1 MEAENKNK
9 NVTREEKEGYE
20 TQTIKTKIYNY
31 FYFILKDKKEINLP
45 SSCIFI
51 ILEMIQL
58 LSFAFDDPHKKT
70 WKIPD
75 NIMKNISTIVGALRI
90 APLMRWVSY
99 NIYIIIFFILVV
111 LMFLLCLLMT
121 MQVLFAN
128 PSSKIYRIGVSFVR
142 HFITPL
148 TILLTIPIME
158 VVLMPLKC
166 VDGKVDTILDGGDC
180 WVNLHFLY
188 VILGILV
195 NILFMFIVF
204 IMITFYFSPFQIR
217 NSTTKISGTRD
228 SFLFII
234 KIIFILQHLLIKS
247 QYISIVITLL
257 LSLFNFVSQY
267 SENTY
272 NNYILQIFVNLRN
285 SAVFWTYLV
294 LFFAKL
300 FYNTSINGC
309 VYLLLFG
316 YPIMMYFS
324 FIYYKKIEGDFNY
337 TSANFNNIKDFMEK
351 TKYVA
356 GLIESYIDSGKGLRY
371 GREIE
376 NQKNDILLKGLI
388 NNHEESCIDE
398 DCPLKKFIENSG
410 NYNVQKLCLLNY
422 MNNYFSLGIK
432 QFPES
437 RQLLIA
443 YIQFNYSKK
452 YNLNSVRT
460 HLAKIQKLTNSIT
473 EDFIVFSMDQDI
485 KRIKNKVTDVN
496 DGNELE
502 QEVDVIGQKY
512 QRLKF
517 LIENSTKLYGEF
529 WGIFATNVTNNLN
542 TIKLYNLGE
551 KLNIY
556 LNEINDLWE
565 NQLKGKKIEL
575 ENQSVAQLYSRFLK
589 EILWNKK
596 RSEEI
601 QKKLNDEHHRHHEAK
616 KIVDENLHL
625 GNFDYILENQD
636 YVIFANS
643 NEKGLC
649 SIVQSSNSITY
660 LLGYLKKDIIGKQ
673 IEVIMPTIFQEGHA
687 KMLEAHIKKMHSQQN
702 SQRDSFR
709 GSDKKETFI
718 LPKTKMGYLTPLNA
732 KFTVYDDND
741 FSDNFVIKVK
751 MEAKDTKSVYAYY
764 VLAKND
770 FSVDSISSSSLNL
783 GLSMDLLKKYV
794 VKMSV
799 LVRDENK
806 EINLQEQYKEY
817 ENEPKEVTWVF
828 PEMIYPKNDSQRSR
842 EDILA
847 QLIEKSPKKRILL
860 QIIPMNYDQNLI
872 GYVFKFTEINQKKI
886 SSDIT
891 KTNSVNIKY
900 NDKKEVMFDV
910 KRLGYIRTV
919 LVEQKSGFHN
929 LREEENEE
937 KEGSEAS
944 KKSGQRN
951 KKKAKDKDEDLNV
964 IVESSEDEDKKE
976 EMVITKEKI
985 MELQTKKSEDVKNFI
1000 FSLPFHGHDV
1010 SLERHR
1016 PNRERYPVGRPQEP
1030 NIKIEVGH
1038 FIKTIEEKIKNTPE
1052 LMRRLRE
1059 GNKEDSSNQALAN
1072 AAGAGATGSPP
1083 PEEKT
1088 AEELSREFSSDTSSS
1103 LANIFN
1109 AKSITYIKAT
1119 SGIIFF
1125 VICAFMTLEFILTYI
1140 HIRSISNY
1148 THYMDNGYKLLNNIL
1163 YTKYFLTEAIVA
1175 NNITGYL
1182 NMNMEETVNYIE
1194 RMKNELS
1201 TYRSEF
1207 VDVYNSYSNASVAFN
1222 KAYLNY
1228 TTNSKVNIKTISNGM
1243 EREEPQPFST
1253 AMNRIPTCVFYVSTV
1268 TDSRSIMNMND
1279 RNSYELMI
1287 NLLNSYF
1294 NSWGTATEYLVEN
1307 VKEHCSKSVSSIV
1320 IFILSI
1326 ILTFGFLLLF
1336 WNIMTIFIED
1346 REKPINLFL
1355 TIKKTIFEDLKN
1367 SSEGFS
1373 NKLLN
1378 KFFGNEDNDEES
1390 QQDYQANIKA
1400 NDINIIKFKARNEYK
1415 TSVNKDKTHLI
1426 NYLKLV
1432 VFFILFEAYM
1442 IFKFYYSLV
1451 NIRNISKFVGVYNV
1465 TQNCQTSTLSNVNI
1479 VKSYLFNKSINI
1491 YEELNSTEVFLKTY
1505 KSISDKFEEM
1515 IIETS
1520 RTDSFL
1526 SGQYKDKFS
1535 NYINGDFTEII
1546 TEPIEEDKNNYIEGL
1561 KKNILRQY
1569 DIIRYISL
1577 RRINIKN
1584 EIQENETPHL
1594 LLNETQWKELN
1605 HLVENIIRP
1614 WFIGIVDTLNKE
1626 FKKYYDE
1633 AQLVH
1638 ISVYISLLVV
1648 IVLLYC
1654 IVWRSYEESL
1664 KVLLKISFDL
1674 INLIPEEIKYLI
1686 VTKLNE

>member
-1 MEAENKNK
+1 MEAENKHK
-9 NVTREEKEGYE
+9 NAMQEREGLEG
-20 TQTIKTKIYNY
+20 QSIRVKIYNY

-51 ILEMIQL
+51 FLEMIQL
-58 LSFAFDDPHKKT
+58 LSFAFDDPHKQT

-75 NIMKNISTIVGALRI
+75 NVMKNISTIVGSLRI

-111 LMFLLCLLMT
+111 LMFLLSLLMI

-128 PSSKIYRIGVSFVR
+128 PSAKIYRIGVSFVR
-142 HFITPL
+142 HSITPL

-166 VDGKVDTILDGGDC
+166 VDGKVDTISDGGDC
-180 WVNLHFLY
+180 WVNMHFLY

-195 NILFMFIVF
+195 NILFMFIIF
-204 IMITFYFSPFQIR
+204 IMLTFYFSPFQIR

-228 SFLFII
+228 SFLFVI
-234 KIIFILQHLLIKS
+234 KVVFILQHLIIS
-247 QYISIVITLL
+247 NEYISIVITLL
-257 LSLFNFVSQY
+257 LSLYNFVSQY

-272 NNYILQIFVNLRN
+272 NNFILQIFVNLRN

-309 VYLLLFG
+309 IYLLLCG

-351 TKYVA
+351 TKYIA

-398 DCPLKKFIENSG
+398 DCPLKKFVENSG

-485 KRIKNKVTDVN
+485 KRIKNKVAD
-496 DGNELE
+496 DGNEME
-502 QEVDVIGQKY
+502 QELDAIGQKY

-551 KLNIY
+551 KLNVY

-616 KIVDENLHL
+616 KIVDEGLHL

-643 NEKGLC
+643 NEKGVC

-687 KMLEAHIKKMHSQQN
+687 KMLETHIKKMHSQKN

-732 KFTVYDDND
+732 KFTIYDDND
-741 FSDNFVIKVK
+741 FSDNFVIKAK

-764 VLAKND
+764 VLAKSD

-806 EINLQEQYKEY
+806 EIHLQEQYKEY

-860 QIIPMNYDQNLI
+860 QIMPMNYDQTII
-872 GYVFKFTEINQKKI
+872 GYVFKFTEINQKKM
-886 SSDIT
+886 SSDLS
-891 KTNSVNIKY
+891 KSNSVNIKY
-900 NDKKEVMFDV
+900 DDKKGFMFDV
-910 KRLGYIRTV
+910 KRLGFIRTV
-919 LVEQKSGFHN
+919 LVEEKTGFHN

-937 KEGSEAS
+937 REGSEAS
-944 KKSGQRN
+944 KKSGGRS
-951 KKKAKDKDEDLNV
+951 KKKTKDKEEDLLNP
-964 IVESSEDEDKKE
+964 IKESSEESDKKE
-976 EMVITKEKI
+976 DMVITKERLL
-985 MELQTKKSEDVKNFI
+985 ELQTRDSNGVKNFI
-1000 FSLPFHGHDV
+1000 FSLPFYGHDV

-1038 FIKTIEEKIKNTPE
+1038 FIKNIEEKIKNTPE

-1072 AAGAGATGSPP
+1072 AAGTGAGGRPP
-1083 PEEKT
+1083 VEEKS

-1109 AKSITYIKAT
+1109 AKSITYIKSI

-1140 HIRSISNY
+1140 HIRSISDY

-1163 YTKYFLTEAIVA
+1163 YTKYFLTEAISA
-1175 NNITGYL
+1175 NSIDYYL
-1182 NMNMEETVNYIE
+1182 NMNEAQKKIYIDK
-1194 RMKNELS
+1194 MKNELS

-1207 VDVYNSYSNASVAFN
+1207 VDVYNSYSNASVTFN
-1222 KAYLNY
+1222 KAYTNY
-1228 TTNSKVNIKTISNGM
+1228 TTNSKVNIKTISNGI
-1243 EREEPQPFST
+1243 ERKEDQPFST

-1268 TDSRSIMNMND
+1268 TDSQSIMNMQD

-1294 NSWGTATEYLVEN
+1294 NSWSRATEYLVEN

-1336 WNIMTIFIED
+1336 WKIMTIFIED

-1415 TSVNKDKTHLI
+1415 TSANKDKTHLI

-1432 VFFILFEAYM
+1432 VFFIIFEAYM

-1451 NIRNISKFVGVYNV
+1451 NIKNIAKFVDVYNV
-1465 TQNCQTSTLSNVNI
+1465 TQNCQTNTLSNVNI
-1479 VKSYLFNKSINI
+1479 VKSYLFNKTINI
-1491 YEELNSTEVFLKTY
+1491 YEEKNSTFVFLRTFET
-1505 KSISDKFEEM
+1505 ISDKFEEM

-1526 SGQYKDKFS
+1526 SGAYKGKFS
-1535 NYINGDFTEII
+1535 NYINNDFTEII
-1546 TEPIEEDKNNYIEGL
+1546 TEPVEEDKNNYLEGL

-1577 RRINIKN
+1577 KRINTNITN
-1584 EIQENETPHL
+1584 LEVEQTPNL
-1594 LLNETQWKELN
+1594 LLNDTQWEELN
-1605 HLVENIIRP
+1605 HLVENIMRP
-1614 WFIGIVDTLNKE
+1614 WFLGIVNTLNKE

-1633 AQLVH
+1633 AQLIH
-1638 ISVYISLLVV
+1638 ISVYISLLVI

>member
-316 YPIMMYFS
+316 YPIIMYLS
-324 FIYYKKIEGDFNY
+324 FIIYQKIEGDFNY
-337 TSANFNNIKDFMEK
+337 TAANFNNIKDFMER
-351 TKYVA
+351 TKYIT
-356 GLIESYIDSGKGLRY
+356 GLIESYIDNGKELRY
-371 GREIE
+371 GRDTG
-376 NQKNDILLKGLI
+376 NRKNDILLKGLI

-410 NYNVQKLCLLNY
+410 NYNIQKICLLNY

-496 DGNELE
+496 DGNDFE
-502 QEVDVIGQKY
+502 QELDAIGQKY

-575 ENQSVAQLYSRFLK
+575 ENQNVAQLYSRFLK

-601 QKKLNDEHHRHHEAK
+601 QKKLNDEHHHHHEAK
-616 KIVDENLHL
+616 KIVDEGMHI

-643 NEKGLC
+643 NEKGQC

-673 IEVIMPTIFQEGHA
+673 IEVIMPSIFQEGHA
-687 KMLEAHIKKMHSQQN
+687 KMLEIHIKKMHSQNN

-709 GSDKKETFI
+709 GPDKKETFI
-718 LPKTKMGYLTPLNA
+718 IPKTKMGYLTPLNA

-741 FSDNFVIKVK
+741 FSNNFVIKVK

-799 LVRDENK
+799 LVRDEDK
-806 EINLQEQYKEY
+806 EINLKEQYKEY

-847 QLIEKSPKKRILL
+847 QLIEQSPKKRILL
-860 QIIPMNYDQNLI
+860 QIIPMSYDQNI
-872 GYVFKFTEINQKKI
+872 VGYVFKFTEINQKKI
-886 SSDIT
+886 SSDII
-891 KTNSVNIKY
+891 KTNSLDIKY
-900 NDKKEVMFDV
+900 DDKKEVMFDV
-910 KRLGYIRTV
+910 KRLGFIRTV

-944 KKSGQRN
+944 KKSGGRN
-951 KKKAKDKDEDLNV
+951 KKKGKDKEEDANN
-964 IVESSEDEDKKE
+964 IDSNGDEDKKE
-976 EMVITKEKI
+976 EVVITKERLI
-985 MELQTKKSEDVKNFI
+985 ELRTRDSNTIKNFI

-1038 FIKTIEEKIKNTPE
+1038 FIKSIEEKIKNTPE

-1072 AAGAGATGSPP
+1072 AAGTAASGSPP

-1119 SGIIFF
+1119 SGVIFF
-1125 VICAFMTLEFILTYI
+1125 VICAFMTLEFILSYL
-1140 HIRSISNY
+1140 HIKSISNY

-1163 YTKYFLTEAIVA
+1163 YTKYFLTEAIIA
-1175 NNITGYL
+1175 NTITGYL
-1182 NMNMEETVNYIE
+1182 NMDRNQIINYVE

-1201 TYRSEF
+1201 SYRSEF
-1207 VDVYNSYSNASVAFN
+1207 VDVYNSYSNASVSFN
-1222 KAYLNY
+1222 KAYINY
-1228 TTNSKVNIKTISNGM
+1228 TTNSTVNIKTINNGI
-1243 EREEPQPFST
+1243 EREELQPFST

-1268 TDSRSIMNMND
+1268 TDSSSIMNMND

-1294 NSWGTATEYLVEN
+1294 NSWGRATEFLVEN
-1307 VKEHCSKSVSSIV
+1307 VKEQCTQSIFSII

-1326 ILTFGFLLLF
+1326 IITIGFLILF
-1336 WNIMTIFIED
+1336 WNIMIIFIED

-1432 VFFILFEAYM
+1432 VFFIIFEAYM
-1442 IFKFYYSLV
+1442 IFKFYYSSV
-1451 NIRNISKFVGVYNV
+1451 NIKNIAKFVDVYNV
-1465 TQNCQTSTLSNVNI
+1465 TQNCQTSTLSNVDT

-1491 YEELNSTEVFLKTY
+1491 YEEENSTYVFINTNKL
-1505 KSISDKFEEM
+1505 ISDKFEEM

-1526 SGQYKDKFS
+1526 SGQYKEKFS
-1535 NYINGDFTEII
+1535 NYINKDFTEII
-1546 TEPIEEDKNNYIEGL
+1546 SEPIEEYKEYYNEGL
-1561 KKNILRQY
+1561 KKNILREY
-1569 DIIRYISL
+1569 DILRYISL

-1584 EIQENETPHL
+1584 KEEEDETPHL
-1594 LLNETQWKELN
+1594 LLNETEWEELN
-1605 HLVENIIRP
+1605 YLVENIIRP
-1614 WFIGIVDTLNKE
+1614 WFIGIVNTLNKE
-1626 FKKYYDE
+1626 FNKYYDE

-1638 ISVYISLLVV
+1638 IAVYISLLVI

>member
-1 MEAENKNK
+1 MEGENRNKNAM
-9 NVTREEKEGYE
+9 REEREGPE
-20 TQTIKTKIYNY
+20 VQTIKTKIYNY
-31 FYFILKDKKEINLP
+31 FYFILKDKKEINLA

-51 ILEMIQL
+51 FFEMIQL
-58 LSFAFDDPHKKT
+58 ISFAFDDPHKKT

-75 NIMKNISTIVGALRI
+75 SSMENISTIVGALRI
-90 APLMRWVSY
+90 GPLMRWVSY
-99 NIYIIIFFILVV
+99 NYYIIIFFILVV

-148 TILLTIPIME
+148 TILLTIPIIE
-158 VVLMPLKC
+158 IVLMPIKC
-166 VDGKVDTILDGGDC
+166 VDGKVDTILDGGEC
-180 WVNLHFLY
+180 WVNMHFLY
-188 VILGILV
+188 VILGIAV

-228 SFLFII
+228 AFLFLV
-234 KIIFILQHLLIKS
+234 KIIFIIQHLVIS
-247 QYISIVITLL
+247 NEYISIVICLL

-267 SENTY
+267 SDPTY
-272 NNYILQIFVNLRN
+272 NNFILEIFVNVRN

-300 FYNTSINGC
+300 FFNTSINGC

-337 TSANFNNIKDFMEK
+337 TAANFNNIKDFMEK
-351 TKYVA
+351 TRYIA
-356 GLIESYIDSGKGLRY
+356 GLIESFIDSGKGLRY
-371 GREIE
+371 GREVE

-502 QEVDVIGQKY
+502 QEVDAIGQKY

-616 KIVDENLHL
+616 KVVDEGLHL

-636 YVIFANS
+636 FVIFANS
-643 NEKGLC
+643 NEKGQC
-649 SIVQSSNSITY
+649 SIVQCSNSITY

-673 IEVIMPTIFQEGHA
+673 IEVLMPSIFMDGHA

-764 VLAKND
+764 VLTKTD

-847 QLIEKSPKKRILL
+847 ELIEKSPKKRILL
-860 QIIPMNYDQNLI
+860 QIVPMKYDQNLI

-886 SSDIT
+886 QSDIT
-891 KTNSVNIKY
+891 KSNSVNIRY
-900 NDKKEVMFDV
+900 NEKREVMFDV
-910 KRLGYIRTV
+910 LRLGFIRTV
-919 LVEQKSGFHN
+919 LVEQRSGFRN
-929 LREEENEE
+929 LREEENVE

-944 KKSGQRN
+944 KKSGGRT
-951 KKKAKDKDEDLNV
+951 KKKVKDKDED
-964 IVESSEDEDKKE
+964 IKEEPGSSDEDEKKE
-976 EMVITKEKI
+976 EMVITKERLL
-985 MELQTKKSEDVKNFI
+985 ELQTRDSNGVKSFI

-1030 NIKIEVGH
+1030 NIKIEIGH
-1038 FIKTIEEKIKNTPE
+1038 FIKSIEEKIKNTPE

-1072 AAGAGATGSPP
+1072 AAGQGGGAPP
-1083 PEEKT
+1083 QEEKT

-1125 VICAFMTLEFILTYI
+1125 VICAFMTVEFILTYM
-1140 HIRSISNY
+1140 HIKSISEY

-1163 YTKYFLTEAIVA
+1163 YTKYFLTEAITA
-1175 NNITGYL
+1175 NTIESYL
-1182 NMNMEETVNYIE
+1182 NMTEEETGEYIDK
-1194 RMKNELS
+1194 MKNELS

-1207 VDVYNSYSNASVAFN
+1207 VDVYNSYSNASVTFN

-1228 TTNSKVNIKTISNGM
+1228 TKNGLVNIKTISNGM
-1243 EREEPQPFST
+1243 EREEKQPFST

-1268 TDSRSIMNMND
+1268 IDSKTVMKMDD
-1279 RNSYELMI
+1279 RNSYELMK
-1287 NLLNSYF
+1287 NLLNSYY
-1294 NSWGTATEYLVEN
+1294 NSWGMATEYLVEN

-1326 ILTFGFLLLF
+1326 IITFAFLILF
-1336 WNIMTIFIED
+1336 WKIMTIFIED

-1400 NDINIIKFKARNEYK
+1400 NDINIIKFKARNDYK
-1415 TSVNKDKTHLI
+1415 TSVNKDRTHLL

-1432 VFFILFEAYM
+1432 VFFVIFEAYM

-1451 NIRNISKFVGVYNV
+1451 NINNISKFVGVYNV
-1465 TQNCQTSTLSNVNI
+1465 TQNCQTSTLSNVDV
-1479 VKSYLFNKSINI
+1479 VKSYLFNMSINL
-1491 YEELNSTEVFLKTY
+1491 YEEVNSTKVFHNTY

-1526 SGQYKDKFS
+1526 SGHYKELFS
-1535 NYINGDFTEII
+1535 KYINDDFNEII
-1546 TEPIEEDKNNYIEGL
+1546 LNPVDEDRTLYSEGL

-1584 EIQENETPHL
+1584 KTEEEETPHL
-1594 LLNETQWKELN
+1594 LLNETQWVELN
-1605 HLVENIIRP
+1605 HLVEKIIRP
-1614 WFIGIVDTLNKE
+1614 WFIGIMNTLNKE

-1638 ISVYISLLVV
+1638 IAVFISLLVV

-1654 IVWRSYEESL
+1654 IVWRTYEESL
-1664 KVLLKISFDL
+1664 KALLKISFDL

>member
-9 NVTREEKEGYE
+9 NVMREEREGIE
-20 TQTIKTKIYNY
+20 NQTVKVKIYNY

-51 ILEMIQL
+51 FLEMIQL
-58 LSFAFDDPHKKT
+58 LSFAFDDPHKET
-70 WKIPD
+70 WKIPEKVM
-75 NIMKNISTIVGALRI
+75 NNLSTILGCLRI

-99 NIYIIIFFILVV
+99 NIYIIIFFILVI
-111 LMFLLCLLMT
+111 LMFLLCLLMI

-166 VDGKVDTILDGGDC
+166 VDGKVDTILNGGEC
-180 WVNLHFLY
+180 WVNMHFLY

-195 NILFMFIVF
+195 NILFMFIIFV
-204 IMITFYFSPFQIR
+204 MLTFYFSPFQIR

-228 SFLFII
+228 SFLFVI
-234 KIIFILQHLLIKS
+234 KVVFILQHLIITN

-272 NNYILQIFVNLRN
+272 NNFILQIFVNLRN

-300 FYNTSINGC
+300 FYNTTINGC
-309 VYLLLFG
+309 LYLLLFG
-316 YPIMMYFS
+316 YPIMMYLS

-337 TSANFNNIKDFMEK
+337 TSANFNNIKDYMEK

-356 GLIESYIDSGKGLRY
+356 GLIDSFIDSGKGLRY

-376 NQKNDILLKGLI
+376 NQKNDLLLKGLI

-437 RQLLIA
+437 RELLIS

-460 HLAKIQKLTNSIT
+460 HLAKIQKLSNSIT

-496 DGNELE
+496 DGNEIE
-502 QEVDVIGQKY
+502 QELDVLGQKY

-517 LIENSTKLYGEF
+517 LIENSTKLYVEF

-616 KIVDENLHL
+616 KILDDGVNV

-636 YVIFANS
+636 FVIFANS
-643 NEKGLC
+643 NEKGQC

-673 IEVIMPTIFQEGHA
+673 IEVIMPSIFQEGHD

-702 SQRDSFR
+702 SQRDSYR

-770 FSVDSISSSSLNL
+770 FSIDSISSSALNL

-799 LVRDENK
+799 LVREENK

-817 ENEPKEVTWVF
+817 ENEPKEVVWVF

-847 QLIEKSPKKRILL
+847 ELIEKSPKKKLLL
-860 QIIPMNYDQNLI
+860 QIIPMNYDKHLI
-872 GYVFKFTEINQKKI
+872 GYVFKFTEINQKNI
-886 SSDIT
+886 SSDIS
-891 KTNSVNIKY
+891 KSNSVNIKY
-900 NDKKEVMFDV
+900 DGKKEVMFDV

-919 LVEQKSGFHN
+919 LVEEKTGFHN
-929 LREEENEE
+929 LREEEVEE
-937 KEGSEAS
+937 KEGSVAS
-944 KKSGQRN
+944 KKSTRG
-951 KKKAKDKDEDLNV
+951 KKKTKDKEDLND
-964 IVESSEDEDKKE
+964 IAEESSGGEEKKE
-976 EMVITKEKI
+976 EMVITKERLL
-985 MELQTKKSEDVKNFI
+985 ELQTRDSNGVKNFI

-1030 NIKIEVGH
+1030 NIKIEIGT
-1038 FIKTIEEKIKNTPE
+1038 FIKKIEEKIKNTPE
-1052 LMRRLRE
+1052 LMKRLRD
-1059 GNKEDSSNQALAN
+1059 GNKEENQALAN
-1072 AAGAGATGSPP
+1072 AAGSGAGAEPP
-1083 PEEKT
+1083 QEKT

-1103 LANIFN
+1103 LANIFK

-1125 VICAFMTLEFILTYI
+1125 VICAFMTIEFILTYM

-1163 YTKYFLTEAIVA
+1163 YTKYFLTEAIIA
-1175 NNITGYL
+1175 NTIEGYL
-1182 NMNMEETVNYIE
+1182 KMDEDQTGIYID

-1201 TYRSEF
+1201 KYRSEF
-1207 VDVYNSYSNASVAFN
+1207 VDVYNSYSNASVTFN
-1222 KAYLNY
+1222 KAYINF
-1228 TTNSKVNIKTISNGM
+1228 TTNSKVNIKTISNGK
-1243 EREEPQPFST
+1243 EREELQPFST

-1268 TDSRSIMNMND
+1268 IDSKSIMKMDD

-1287 NLLNSYF
+1287 NLLNSYY
-1294 NSWGTATEYLVEN
+1294 NSWGKATEYLVEN
-1307 VKEHCSKSVSSIV
+1307 VKEHCSKSISNII

-1326 ILTFGFLLLF
+1326 ILTFGFLVLF
-1336 WNIMTIFIED
+1336 WNIMRIFIED

-1400 NDINIIKFKARNEYK
+1400 NDINIIKFKARTDTK
-1415 TSVNKDKTHLI
+1415 SSVSKDKTHLL
-1426 NYLKLV
+1426 NYFKLV
-1432 VFFILFEAYM
+1432 IFFVFFEAYM
-1442 IFKFYYSLV
+1442 VFKFYYSLV
-1451 NIRNISKFVGVYNV
+1451 NIQNISKFVDVYNV
-1465 TQNCQTSTLSNVNI
+1465 TQKCQTSTLSNVNV
-1479 VKSYLFNKSINI
+1479 VKSYLFNESINI
-1491 YEELNSTEVFLKTY
+1491 YEKNDSKAVFYTTY

-1526 SGQYKDKFS
+1526 SGDYKDKFS
-1535 NYINGDFTEII
+1535 DYVNHDFKEMITDQVEESKKNYS
-1546 TEPIEEDKNNYIEGL
+1546 EGL

-1569 DIIRYISL
+1569 DIIKYISL
-1577 RRINIKN
+1577 RRIYSNSS
-1584 EIQENETPHL
+1584 QDENVTGPNL
-1594 LLNETQWKELN
+1594 LLNEKEWEELN
-1605 HLVENIIRP
+1605 YLVENIIRP
-1614 WFIGIVDTLNKE
+1614 WFLGIINTLNKE
-1626 FKKYYDE
+1626 FEKYYDE

-1638 ISVYISLLVV
+1638 IAVYISLLV
-1648 IVLLYC
+1648 IIILLYC

-1664 KVLLKISFDL
+1664 KVLMKISCDL

>member
-9 NVTREEKEGYE
+9 NAMQEREGIE

-31 FYFILKDKKEINLP
+31 FYFILKDKKEINLA

-51 ILEMIQL
+51 FLEMIQL
-58 LSFAFDDPHKKT
+58 LSFAFDDPHKQT

-99 NIYIIIFFILVV
+99 DIYIIIFFILVV

-128 PSSKIYRIGVSFVR
+128 PSSKIYRVGVSFVR

-166 VDGKVDTILDGGDC
+166 VNGKVDTFQDGGDC
-180 WVNLHFLY
+180 WVNMHFLY
-188 VILGILV
+188 VILGVLV
-195 NILFMFIVF
+195 NILFMFIIF
-204 IMITFYFSPFQIR
+204 IMLTFYFSPFQIR

-228 SFLFII
+228 SFLFLI
-234 KIIFILQHLLIKS
+234 KVIFIIQHLLITN

-272 NNYILQIFVNLRN
+272 NNFILQIFVNLRN

>member
-1 MEAENKNK
+1 
-9 NVTREEKEGYE
+9 
-20 TQTIKTKIYNY
+20 
-31 FYFILKDKKEINLP
+31 
-45 SSCIFI
+45 
-51 ILEMIQL
+51 
-58 LSFAFDDPHKKT
+58 
-70 WKIPD
+70 
-75 NIMKNISTIVGALRI
+75 
-90 APLMRWVSY
+90 
-99 NIYIIIFFILVV
+99 
-111 LMFLLCLLMT
+111 MFLLCLLMT

-148 TILLTIPIME
+148 TILLTIPIIE
-158 VVLMPLKC
+158 IVLMPIRC
-166 VDGKVDTILDGGDC
+166 VDGKVDTIMDAGEC
-180 WVNLHFLY
+180 WVNMHFLY
-188 VILGILV
+188 VILGIAV

-228 SFLFII
+228 AFLFLV
-234 KIIFILQHLLIKS
+234 KIIFIIQHLVIS
-247 QYISIVITLL
+247 NEYISIVICLF
-257 LSLFNFVSQY
+257 LSLYNFVSQY
-267 SENTY
+267 SDPTY
-272 NNYILQIFVNLRN
+272 NNFILEIFVNVRN

-300 FYNTSINGC
+300 FFNTSINGC

-337 TSANFNNIKDFMEK
+337 TAANFNNIKDFMEK
-351 TKYVA
+351 TRYIA
-356 GLIESYIDSGKGLRY
+356 GLIESFIDSGKGLRY
-371 GREIE
+371 GREVE

-502 QEVDVIGQKY
+502 QEVDAIGQKY

-616 KIVDENLHL
+616 KIVDEGLHL

-636 YVIFANS
+636 FVIFANS
-643 NEKGLC
+643 NEKGQC
-649 SIVQSSNSITY
+649 SIVQCSNSITY

-673 IEVIMPTIFQEGHA
+673 IEVLMPSMDGHA

-764 VLAKND
+764 VLTKND

-847 QLIEKSPKKRILL
+847 ELIEKSPKKRILL
-860 QIIPMNYDQNLI
+860 QIVPMKYDQNLI

-886 SSDIT
+886 QSDIT
-891 KTNSVNIKY
+891 KSNSVNIKY
-900 NDKKEVMFDV
+900 NEKREVMFDV
-910 KRLGYIRTV
+910 LRLGFIRTV
-919 LVEQKSGFHN
+919 LVEQRSGFRN
-929 LREEENEE
+929 LREEENVE

-944 KKSGQRN
+944 KKSGGRT
-951 KKKAKDKDEDLNV
+951 KKKVKDKDEE
-964 IVESSEDEDKKE
+964 IKEEQGSSDEDEKKE
-976 EMVITKEKI
+976 EMVITKERLL
-985 MELQTKKSEDVKNFI
+985 ELQTRDSNGVKNFI

-1072 AAGAGATGSPP
+1072 AAGQGGAPP
-1083 PEEKT
+1083 QEEKT

-1125 VICAFMTLEFILTYI
+1125 VICAFMTVEFILTYL
-1140 HIRSISNY
+1140 HIRSISEY

-1163 YTKYFLTEAIVA
+1163 YTKYFLTEAITA
-1175 NNITGYL
+1175 NTIESYL
-1182 NMNMEETVNYIE
+1182 NMTEEETGEYIDQ
-1194 RMKNELS
+1194 MKNELS

-1207 VDVYNSYSNASVAFN
+1207 VDVYNSYSNASVTFN

-1228 TTNSKVNIKTISNGM
+1228 TKNGLVNIKTISNGM
-1243 EREEPQPFST
+1243 EREEKQPFST

-1268 TDSRSIMNMND
+1268 IDSKSVMKMDD
-1279 RNSYELMI
+1279 RNSYELMK
-1287 NLLNSYF
+1287 NLLNSYY
-1294 NSWGTATEYLVEN
+1294 NSWGMATEYLVEN

-1326 ILTFGFLLLF
+1326 IITFAFLILF
-1336 WNIMTIFIED
+1336 WKIMTIFIED

-1400 NDINIIKFKARNEYK
+1400 NDINIIKFKARNDYK
-1415 TSVNKDKTHLI
+1415 TSVNKDKTHLL

-1432 VFFILFEAYM
+1432 IFFVIFEAYM
-1442 IFKFYYSLV
+1442 IFKFYFSLV
-1451 NIRNISKFVGVYNV
+1451 NINNMAKFVGVYNV
-1465 TQNCQTSTLSNVNI
+1465 TQNCQTSTLSNVDV
-1479 VKSYLFNKSINI
+1479 VKSYLFNMSINL
-1491 YEELNSTEVFLKTY
+1491 YEETNSTKVFHHTY

-1526 SGQYKDKFS
+1526 SGHYKKLFS
-1535 NYINGDFTEII
+1535 KYINDDFNEII
-1546 TEPIEEDKNNYIEGL
+1546 TNPVEEDKPLYGEGL

-1577 RRINIKN
+1577 RRINIHNKT
-1584 EIQENETPHL
+1584 EEKETPHL
-1594 LLNETQWKELN
+1594 LLNETQWIELN
-1605 HLVENIIRP
+1605 HLVEKIIRP
-1614 WFIGIVDTLNKE
+1614 WFIGIINTLNVE

-1633 AQLVH
+1633 AQFVH
-1638 ISVYISLLVV
+1638 IAVFISLLVI

-1654 IVWRSYEESL
+1654 IVWRTYEESL
-1664 KVLLKISFDL
+1664 KALLKISFDL

>member
-1 MEAENKNK
+1 MEGENKNK
-9 NVTREEKEGYE
+9 NAMREEREGPE
-20 TQTIKTKIYNY
+20 VQTIKIKIYNY
-31 FYFILKDKKEINLP
+31 FYFILKDKKEINLA

-51 ILEMIQL
+51 FLEMIQL
-58 LSFAFDDPHKKT
+58 ISFAFDDPHKKT
-70 WKIPD
+70 WKIPESSM
-75 NIMKNISTIVGALRI
+75 INISTIVGALRI
-90 APLMRWVSY
+90 GPLMRWVSY
-99 NIYIIIFFILVV
+99 NYYIIIFFILVV

-148 TILLTIPIME
+148 TILLTIPIIE
-158 VVLMPLKC
+158 IVLMPIRC
-166 VDGKVDTILDGGDC
+166 VDGKVDTIMDAGEC
-180 WVNLHFLY
+180 WVNMHFLY
-188 VILGILV
+188 VILGIAV

-228 SFLFII
+228 AFLFLV
-234 KIIFILQHLLIKS
+234 KIIFIIQHLVIS
-247 QYISIVITLL
+247 NEYISIVICLF
-257 LSLFNFVSQY
+257 LSLYNFVSQY
-267 SENTY
+267 SDPTY
-272 NNYILQIFVNLRN
+272 NNFILEIFVNVRN

-300 FYNTSINGC
+300 FFNTSINGC

-337 TSANFNNIKDFMEK
+337 TAANFNNIKDFMEK
-351 TKYVA
+351 TRYIA
-356 GLIESYIDSGKGLRY
+356 GLIESFIDSGKGLRY
-371 GREIE
+371 GREVE

-502 QEVDVIGQKY
+502 QEVDAIGQKY

-616 KIVDENLHL
+616 KIVDEGLHL

-636 YVIFANS
+636 FVIFANS
-643 NEKGLC
+643 NEKGQC
-649 SIVQSSNSITY
+649 SIVQCSNSITY

-673 IEVIMPTIFQEGHA
+673 IEVLMPSIFMDGHA

-764 VLAKND
+764 VLTKND

-847 QLIEKSPKKRILL
+847 ELIEKSPKKRILL
-860 QIIPMNYDQNLI
+860 QIVPMKYDQNLI

-886 SSDIT
+886 QSDIT
-891 KTNSVNIKY
+891 KSNSVNIKY
-900 NDKKEVMFDV
+900 NEKREVMFDV
-910 KRLGYIRTV
+910 LRLGFIRTV
-919 LVEQKSGFHN
+919 LVEQRSGFRN
-929 LREEENEE
+929 LREEENVE

-944 KKSGQRN
+944 KKSGGRT
-951 KKKAKDKDEDLNV
+951 KKKVKDKDEE
-964 IVESSEDEDKKE
+964 IKEEQGSSDEDEKKE
-976 EMVITKEKI
+976 EMVITKERLL
-985 MELQTKKSEDVKNFI
+985 ELQTRDSNGVKNFI

-1072 AAGAGATGSPP
+1072 AAGQGGAPP
-1083 PEEKT
+1083 QEEKT

-1125 VICAFMTLEFILTYI
+1125 VICAFMTVEFILTYL
-1140 HIRSISNY
+1140 HIRSISEY

-1163 YTKYFLTEAIVA
+1163 YTKYFLTEAIAA
-1175 NNITGYL
+1175 NTIESYL
-1182 NMNMEETVNYIE
+1182 NMTEEETGEYIDQ
-1194 RMKNELS
+1194 MKNELS

-1207 VDVYNSYSNASVAFN
+1207 VDVYNSYSNASVTFN

-1228 TTNSKVNIKTISNGM
+1228 TKNGLVNIKTISNGM
-1243 EREEPQPFST
+1243 EREEKQPFST

-1268 TDSRSIMNMND
+1268 IDSKSVMKMDD
-1279 RNSYELMI
+1279 RNSYELMK
-1287 NLLNSYF
+1287 NLLNSYY
-1294 NSWGTATEYLVEN
+1294 NSWGMATEYLVEN

-1326 ILTFGFLLLF
+1326 IITFAFLILF
-1336 WNIMTIFIED
+1336 WKIMTIFIED

-1400 NDINIIKFKARNEYK
+1400 NDINIIKFKARNDYK
-1415 TSVNKDKTHLI
+1415 TSVNKDKTHLL

-1432 VFFILFEAYM
+1432 IFFVIFEAYM
-1442 IFKFYYSLV
+1442 IFKFYFSLV
-1451 NIRNISKFVGVYNV
+1451 NINNMAKFVGVYNV
-1465 TQNCQTSTLSNVNI
+1465 TQNCQTSTLSNVDV
-1479 VKSYLFNKSINI
+1479 VKSYLFNMTINL
-1491 YEELNSTEVFLKTY
+1491 YEETNSTKVFHHTY

-1526 SGQYKDKFS
+1526 SGHYKKLFS
-1535 NYINGDFTEII
+1535 KYINDDFNEII
-1546 TEPIEEDKNNYIEGL
+1546 TNPVEEDKPLYGEGL

-1577 RRINIKN
+1577 RRINIHNKT
-1584 EIQENETPHL
+1584 EEKETPHL
-1594 LLNETQWKELN
+1594 LLNETQWIELN
-1605 HLVENIIRP
+1605 HLVEKIIRP
-1614 WFIGIVDTLNKE
+1614 WFIGIINTLNVE

-1633 AQLVH
+1633 AQFVH
-1638 ISVYISLLVV
+1638 IAVFISLLVI

-1654 IVWRSYEESL
+1654 IVWRTYEESL
-1664 KVLLKISFDL
+1664 KALLKISFDL

>member
-1 MEAENKNK
+1 
-9 NVTREEKEGYE
+9 
-20 TQTIKTKIYNY
+20 
-31 FYFILKDKKEINLP
+31 
-45 SSCIFI
+45 
-51 ILEMIQL
+51 
-58 LSFAFDDPHKKT
+58 
-70 WKIPD
+70 
-75 NIMKNISTIVGALRI
+75 MKNISTIVGALRI
-90 APLMRWVSY
+90 GPLMRWVSY
-99 NIYIIIFFILVV
+99 NYYIIIFFILVV

-148 TILLTIPIME
+148 TILLTIPIIE
-158 VVLMPLKC
+158 ITLMPMKC

-180 WVNLHFLY
+180 WVNMHFLY
-188 VILGILV
+188 VILGIAV
-195 NILFMFIVF
+195 NILFMIIVF

-228 SFLFII
+228 AFLFLV
-234 KIIFILQHLLIKS
+234 KIIFIIQHLVIPNE
-247 QYISIVITLL
+247 YISIVICLL

-267 SENTY
+267 SDPTY
-272 NNYILQIFVNLRN
+272 NNFILEIFVNVRN

-300 FYNTSINGC
+300 FFNTSINGC

-337 TSANFNNIKDFMEK
+337 TAANFNNIKDYMEK
-351 TKYVA
+351 TRYIA

-371 GREIE
+371 GREVE

-502 QEVDVIGQKY
+502 QEVDAIGQKY

-616 KIVDENLHL
+616 KIVDEGLHL

-636 YVIFANS
+636 FVIFANS
-643 NEKGLC
+643 NEKGQC
-649 SIVQSSNSITY
+649 SIVQCSNSITY

-673 IEVIMPTIFQEGHA
+673 IEVLMPSIFMDGHA

-764 VLAKND
+764 VLTKTD

-847 QLIEKSPKKRILL
+847 ELIEKSPKKRILL
-860 QIIPMNYDQNLI
+860 QIIPMKYDQNLI

-886 SSDIT
+886 QSDIT
-891 KTNSVNIKY
+891 KSNSVNIRY
-900 NDKKEVMFDV
+900 NEKREVMFDV
-910 KRLGYIRTV
+910 LRLGFIRTV
-919 LVEQKSGFHN
+919 LVEQRSGFRN
-929 LREEENEE
+929 LREEENVE

-944 KKSGQRN
+944 KKSGGRT
-951 KKKAKDKDEDLNV
+951 KKKVKDKDEEVKENQ
-964 IVESSEDEDKKE
+964 ESSDEDEKKE
-976 EMVITKEKI
+976 EMVITKERLL
-985 MELQTKKSEDVKNFI
+985 ELQTRDSNGVKSFI

-1030 NIKIEVGH
+1030 NIKIEIGH
-1038 FIKTIEEKIKNTPE
+1038 FIKSIEEKIKNTPE

-1072 AAGAGATGSPP
+1072 AAGQGSGAPP
-1083 PEEKT
+1083 QEEKT

-1125 VICAFMTLEFILTYI
+1125 VICAFMTVEFILTYL
-1140 HIRSISNY
+1140 HIRSISEY

-1163 YTKYFLTEAIVA
+1163 YTKYFLTEAITA
-1175 NNITGYL
+1175 NTIESYL
-1182 NMNMEETVNYIE
+1182 NMTEDETGEYIE
-1194 RMKNELS
+1194 KMKNELS

-1207 VDVYNSYSNASVAFN
+1207 VDVYNSYSNASVSFN

-1228 TTNSKVNIKTISNGM
+1228 TKNGLVNIKTISNGM
-1243 EREEPQPFST
+1243 EREEEQPFST

-1268 TDSRSIMNMND
+1268 IDSKSVMKMDD
-1279 RNSYELMI
+1279 RNSYELMK
-1287 NLLNSYF
+1287 NLLNSYY
-1294 NSWGTATEYLVEN
+1294 NSWGMATEYLVEN
-1307 VKEHCSKSVSSIV
+1307 VKEHCSKSISSIV

-1326 ILTFGFLLLF
+1326 IITFAFLILF
-1336 WNIMTIFIED
+1336 WKIMNIFIED

-1400 NDINIIKFKARNEYK
+1400 NDINIIKFKARNDYK
-1415 TSVNKDKTHLI
+1415 TSVNKDKTHLL

-1432 VFFILFEAYM
+1432 IFFVIFEAYM

-1451 NIRNISKFVGVYNV
+1451 NIRNIAKFVGVYNV
-1465 TQNCQTSTLSNVNI
+1465 TQNCQTSTLSNVDV
-1479 VKSYLFNKSINI
+1479 VKSYLFNMSINL
-1491 YEELNSTEVFLKTY
+1491 YEDTNSTKVFHHTY

-1526 SGQYKDKFS
+1526 SGHYKELFS
-1535 NYINGDFTEII
+1535 KYINEDFNEII
-1546 TEPIEEDKNNYIEGL
+1546 TNPVNEDMKLYSEGL

-1577 RRINIKN
+1577 RRINIQNKT
-1584 EIQENETPHL
+1584 EEEETPHL
-1594 LLNETQWKELN
+1594 LLNETQWIELN
-1605 HLVENIIRP
+1605 HLVEKIIRP
-1614 WFIGIVDTLNKE
+1614 WFIGIINTLNVE

-1638 ISVYISLLVV
+1638 IAVFISLLVV

-1654 IVWRSYEESL
+1654 IVWRAYEESL
-1664 KVLLKISFDL
+1664 KALLKISFDL